1 MTSLTQNKEEKD
13 WHPDGKRAKEIN
25 GHFRIKRMYKQPK
38 NIGKSAPPFQSS
50 EEDKLKP
57 QIPLDTC
64 QKCKNER
71 QKIIFF
77 RREESYGKDYHH
89 CLPYH
94 ELFSTT

>member
-71 QKIIFF
+71 QKISSISVDL
-77 RREESYGKDYHH
+77 EQLE
-89 CLPYH
+89 
-94 ELFSTT
+94 FSFGGSKN